1 MKYRI
6 NINEV
11 PMREFAGRELWSL
24 VGGDEVR
31 AEEMSLSVVDVLPG
45 AVTKPGHV
53 HRDAE
58 EIIFVTSGEGQILI
72 GDETNPL
79 TPGDAIIIPRGVPH
93 LIRNI
98 GREKMRLIC
107 SFSTPDVSRGIE
119 SLPELDFTGIA

>member
-6 NINEV
+6 NINDV

-31 AEEMSLSVVDVLPG
+31 AEEMSLSVVDVFPG

-72 GDETNPL
+72 GDVVNPL

-107 SFSTPDVSRGIE
+107 SFSTPDVSRGME
-119 SLPELDFTGIA
+119 SLPELDFPGIA